1 MVQKYQSYTDIPNF
15 ETCSQFGSHCSSV
28 VGGGVV
34 EVVVDTGKL
43 TCGGTVVTI
52 MAIREYRLMSVM
64 IRIIKMSR

>member
-1 MVQKYQSYTDIPNF
+1 M
-15 ETCSQFGSHCSSV
+15 GSHCSSV
-28 VGGGVV
+28 VGDGDV
-34 EVVVDTGKL
+34 ELVVDTGKL